1 MANLENKIED
11 KKLQLGSLN
20 DAIKD
25 TNKTLESKYDEKDR
39 IQVEIGVLEVKRD
52 SLANEIGEL
61 QENIVIESAT
71 RKERA
76 EKEISEQEGKIGKL
90 ITLALNFE
98 NKAEQLRREVD
109 YLKSEE
115 KRLRK
120 TVKELDKRER
130 ELFKL
135 NEEIDKGK
143 ETNGKLKKE
152 YEYLVT
158 ESKNLGESVKVL
170 KERLRD
176 EKSAHNEWLSRT
188 KKRILSDQDSAK
200 ALVKK
205 WEGRNKDILAI
216 MKRLKRRWKTV
227 NPGIPFPA
235 I

>member
-20 DAIKD
+20 DAIRD

-39 IQVEIGVLEVKRD
+39 IQVEIGALEVKRD
-52 SLANEIGEL
+52 SLIGEIGEL

-71 RKERA
+71 RKEKTD
-76 EKEISEQEGKIGKL
+76 KEVTEQEGKIGKL

-98 NKAEQLRREVD
+98 NKAEQLRREVE

-120 TVKELDKRER
+120 TLKELDKREK

-135 NEEIDKGK
+135 SEKVDEQK
-143 ETNGKLKKE
+143 ETSKKLKGE
-152 YEYLVT
+152 HERLVM

-170 KERLRD
+170 KEKLRD

-205 WEGRNKDILAI
+205 WEGKNKDILAI
-216 MKRLKRRWKTV
+216 MKRLKRRWKTA
-227 NPGIPFPA
+227 NPGVPFPA